1 MIGSQNNPNS
11 GVVGPKPNLGL
22 GGSNPYV
29 ANQAQALQAQS
40 NQNLQQNVLPG
51 IGQGAQAAGMYG
63 SSRQGIAQ
71 GQAIGN
77 AQTGLNSSIANLYS
91 NAYAQDQQAQLQ
103 REQMANQYGIANMQN
118 DTSRL
123 GINNQYTLG
132 QGNLALGNKQADNS
146 YNLGLG
152 QQTLG
157 YANLDSNNQQFGA
170 NYGLQSQNYQN
181 QWANNNALTANQI
194 AQTPINYFN
203 QFSQNA
209 NQTGG
214 MGGTQ
219 SQNNQGNPYLGA
231 LGGAQL
237 GMQLFK

>member
-29 ANQAQALQAQS
+29 TESSSSALQAQS

-103 REQMANQYGIANMQN
+103 REQHGESVRHCQHAE
-118 DTSRL
+118 RHE
-123 GINNQYTLG
+123 
-132 QGNLALGNKQADNS
+132 QAW
-146 YNLGLG
+146 
-152 QQTLG
+152 
-157 YANLDSNNQQFGA
+157 NQQPIHA
-170 NYGLQSQNYQN
+170 RARQSR
-181 QWANNNALTANQI
+181 
-194 AQTPINYFN
+194 
-203 QFSQNA
+203 SR
-209 NQTGG
+209 
-214 MGGTQ
+214 
-219 SQNNQGNPYLGA
+219 
-231 LGGAQL
+231 
-237 GMQLFK
+237 